1 MKPLRLVS
9 LRATTALL
17 VLALAASC
25 SNVAIPS
32 IPSFELPQS
41 DLDEISRLVG
51 DAVDQLSTDAQAALP
66 SIPPDVLETM
76 QQFDIDQVAVPAN
89 ASEICEA
96 LGTPSPEGLAAGG
109 LVTVIRALA
118 GDVSVALAVL
128 VSVVFGTCG
137 SWAPFVDT
145 ALEDF
150 FSSQSPTPS

>member
-1 MKPLRLVS
+1 VTLVRLAGR
-9 LRATTALL
+9 RAAIALL
-17 VLALAASC
+17 VLAIATGC
-25 SNVAIPS
+25 SSVAVPS
-32 IPSFELPQS
+32 PPSFGIPQQE
-41 DLDEISRLVG
+41 LDEISRLVG
-51 DAVDQLSTDAQAALP
+51 DAVDMLSTDAQAALP
-66 SIPPDVLETM
+66 SIPADVAETM
-76 QQFDIDQVAVPAN
+76 QQFEIDQVAVPAN
-89 ASEICEA
+89 ATEICAA

-150 FSSQSPTPS
+150 FSSQPPT